1 MGWATFW
8 AIFSQTRLVALAEN
22 RVRER
27 IKIQRFFFDFEIDWR
42 KKLLRIEVAEQTF
55 SFFCT
60 FQREIG

>member
-42 KKLLRIEVAEQTF
+42 KKLL
-55 SFFCT
+55 
-60 FQREIG
+60 